1 MGGYWS
7 CKGVHNIPPSCSPF
21 HSQRVNQ
28 VREGVTP
35 GFGDPSRSHRAV
47 TVSASVSPGSLEAA
61 KVGDAGG
68 MQPALLVPPGSP
80 LWVLHP
86 CLHPAPRAVLR
97 CLLVG
102 VAAPGAGLAWV
113 TSGLAP
119 LPGPMGCVQ
128 VWMGAGIWC
137 WAPAWTGLCWESWS
151 CGAGSCRSSRPPPC
165 QVWGVNARL
174 AASVPS
180 LGSCP

>member
-21 HSQRVNQ
+21 HSQSVTRVNQ

-35 GFGDPSRSHRAV
+35 GFGDPSHSHRAV
-47 TVSASVSPGSLEAA
+47 TVNASVSPGSLEAA

-68 MQPALLVPPGSP
+68 MQPALLVPLGSP
-80 LWVLHP
+80 
-86 CLHPAPRAVLR
+86 CGCCTPAPHAVLR

-119 LPGPMGCVQ
+119 LPGPMGCAQ
-128 VWMGAGIWC
+128 VWMGAGIRC
-137 WAPAWTGLCWESWS
+137 WAPA
-151 CGAGSCRSSRPPPC
+151 
-165 QVWGVNARL
+165 
-174 AASVPS
+174 
-180 LGSCP
+180 